1 MDKLIELWI
10 LRREILESKAE
21 ISVSGILA
29 KYNYKAG
36 EAIMGKTLT
45 YKSSY
50 MTQLFK
56 VRNRVVTNE
65 ERRLASLNMYENYI
79 CQYKALLLQ
88 CERDFDLMIN
98 VRLYKEIIV
107 PIFAIMHGQFTAV
120 ALTRAGANNYLRK
133 IWESFINKRDRIL
146 LRTPKSGPFSK
157 KILFSVFKCSTICRP
172 TN

>member
-1 MDKLIELWI
+1 MFWELQKVENALIDLCHSWFHTDYRKIRGIIDVSDTQESSSLEHLSEPTTAIVGSFKKEKGQCIEIGFVDKLIELWR
-10 LRREILESKAE
+10 LRRKILEAKAE

-29 KYNYKAG
+29 KYTYKAG

-56 VRNRVVTNE
+56 ARNRLVMNE

-88 CERDFDLMIN
+88 CER
-98 VRLYKEIIV
+98 
-107 PIFAIMHGQFTAV
+107 T
-120 ALTRAGANNYLRK
+120 LTL
-133 IWESFINKRDRIL
+133 
-146 LRTPKSGPFSK
+146 
-157 KILFSVFKCSTICRP
+157 
-172 TN
+172 

>member
-1 MDKLIELWI
+1 MFWELQKVENALNDLCHSWFHTDYRKIRGIIDVSDTQESSSLEHLPEPTTAIVDSFKKEKEQCACIELGFVDKLIELWR
-10 LRREILESKAE
+10 LRRKILEAKAE

-29 KYNYKAG
+29 KYTYKAG

-56 VRNRVVTNE
+56 ARNRLVTNE

-88 CERDFDLMIN
+88 CER
-98 VRLYKEIIV
+98 
-107 PIFAIMHGQFTAV
+107 T
-120 ALTRAGANNYLRK
+120 LTL
-133 IWESFINKRDRIL
+133 
-146 LRTPKSGPFSK
+146 
-157 KILFSVFKCSTICRP
+157 
-172 TN
+172 